1 MIVHVSKGH
10 VTQKNMEELQTDRTY
25 QGHGLKSLC
34 RYKPLQIWVLLTG
47 QEQKTVDFEMDRL

>member
-1 MIVHVSKGH
+1 
-10 VTQKNMEELQTDRTY
+10 MEELQTDRTY